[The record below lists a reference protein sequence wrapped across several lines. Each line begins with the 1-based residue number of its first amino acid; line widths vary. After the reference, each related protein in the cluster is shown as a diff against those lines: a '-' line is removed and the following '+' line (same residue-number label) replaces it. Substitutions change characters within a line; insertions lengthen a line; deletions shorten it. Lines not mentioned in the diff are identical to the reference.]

1 MFPPAGHG
9 GFVVTARE
17 IAFRIGGGEAFNL
30 NGAPLSVGRGGTPAG
45 LHHLHRHAS
54 IAATMEEEPAMDLIV
69 RNARLSSVPEAP
81 PVDIG
86 VTAGRIVAIGPGLP
100 GDGAVFD
107 AAGCLICAGF
117 VETHIHLD
125 KSCIID
131 RCAPE
136 SGRQANSMQRVAAVK
151 HTFSV
156 EDVYARASRTLEKC
170 ISHGATRMR
179 THLELD
185 GGVEMRSFEA
195 IEVLRRDYA
204 WAIDI
209 EVCVFPQEGLT
220 DNPRSDAL
228 LVEGLKRGATVIGA
242 APNYDPDH
250 AGQVRR
256 IFDLAREF
264 DVDIDMHLDSGNSP
278 EDMDIHL
285 VCELTEKHRLGGR
298 VTVGHMCKLSTMP
311 VADLRALARRI
322 ADAGVAVTVL
332 PATELFMMGRD
343 QDYNVRRGVADVN
356 LLAEC
361 GVNCSLS
368 TNNVLNPF
376 TPFGD
381 GSLLRMANL
390 QANVCQIGQ
399 ASRLRDCF
407 AMLTE
412 RSARLMN
419 LKDYGITVGNPADI
433 VVLDATTP
441 EQAVAEIRHPLAVFK
456 RGRRTVTR
464 PRAEL
469 HRPA

>member
-1 MFPPAGHG
+1 
-9 GFVVTARE
+9 
-17 IAFRIGGGEAFNL
+17 
-30 NGAPLSVGRGGTPAG
+30 
-45 LHHLHRHAS
+45 
-54 IAATMEEEPAMDLIV
+54 MDLIV
-69 RNARLSSVPEAP
+69 RKARLSHAP
-81 PVDIG
+81 DQTPVDIG
-86 VTAGRIVAIGPGLP
+86 VTAGRIVAIEPALRADAP
-100 GDGAVFD
+100 VFD
-107 AAGCLICAGF
+107 AEGCLVCAGL

-125 KSCIID
+125 KSNIID
-131 RCAPE
+131 RCGPE
-136 SGRQANSMQRVAAVK
+136 EGRQPNSMQRVAAVK

-156 EDVYARASRTLEKC
+156 EDVYERASRTLEKC
-170 ISHGATRMR
+170 VKHGATRMR

-195 IEVLRRDYA
+195 IEALRRDYA
-204 WAIDI
+204 WAIDV

-220 DNPRSDAL
+220 NNPHSDAL
-228 LVEGLKRGATVIGA
+228 LVEALKRGARVIGA

-250 AGQVRR
+250 AGQIHR

-278 EDMDIHL
+278 DAMDIHL

-298 VTVGHMCKLSTMP
+298 VAVGHMSKLSTVP
-311 VADLRALARRI
+311 VADLRPLARRI

-332 PATELFMMGRD
+332 PATDLFMTGRD
-343 QDYNVRRGVADVN
+343 QDHSVRRGVADVN

-381 GSLLRMANL
+381 ASLLRMANL
-390 QANVCQIGQ
+390 QANVCQISG
-399 ASRLRDCF
+399 ADRLRECF

-419 LKDYGITVGNPADI
+419 LTDYGVKVGNPADI

-441 EQAVAEIRHPLAVFK
+441 EQAVAEICEPLVVFK
-456 RGRRTVTR
+456 SGKRTVTR
-464 PRAEL
+464 RRAEL
-469 HRPA
+469 HRP